1 MIIMIKNGVALRQ
14 ITLPSAT
21 SPLHQPQCHQL
32 HQLQSDHHHH
42 HRGRG
47 HHYHHQQQQQDD
59 NLQDF
64 QIKQHLKCHDH
75 QPACHFCHFCLLLP
89 FCHICRFCHF
99 CRFFFSLFPFY
110 HFCNFC
116 HFSILPILPLFKKY
130 LLSLQNMTLFSKYEI
145 VFL

>member
-42 HRGRG
+42 HRGTG
-47 HHYHHQQQQQDD
+47 HHYHHHHHQQQQQDD

-75 QPACHFCHFCLLLP
+75 QPACHFCLLLP
-89 FCHICRFCHF
+89 FCHICRFCHVF
-99 CRFFFSLFPFY
+99 FHFSRFTTFAIFATFPFY
-110 HFCNFC
+110 QFC
-116 HFSILPILPLFKKY
+116 HFLKNICSLFK
-130 LLSLQNMTLFSKYEI
+130 I
-145 VFL
+145 